1 MRNDILLLHQT
12 KKLLKRGAE
21 ADIYLR
27 SWYGKL
33 TISKVRNVKPYRHK
47 SLDDQIRKSRTIN
60 EANMI
65 SASKITGVV
74 SPFLYF
80 VDPFYAEII
89 MEFVDGKVAKD
100 VITPRLCEEIGKY
113 TALLHSNDI
122 IHGDLTTSNFII
134 SKKLVILDFGLSYY
148 SQRREDRAVDI
159 RLIKEIFSSAHVS
172 YYKEIYEGFLRGY
185 SEVCGEYETQK
196 ILKNVS
202 EIERRGRYTQF
213 I

>member
-1 MRNDILLLHQT
+1 LQQT

-21 ADIYLR
+21 ADIYLDC
-27 SWYGKL
+27 WYGKRA
-33 TISKVRNVKPYRHK
+33 ISKIRKVKLYRHK
-47 SLDDQIRKSRTIN
+47 SLDDEIRKSRTIN

-89 MEFVDGKVAKD
+89 MEFVEGKVAKD

-113 TALLHSNDI
+113 TALLHTNNI
-122 IHGDLTTSNFII
+122 IHGDLTTSNFIV
-134 SKKLVILDFGLSYY
+134 SKKLVVLDFGLSYY

-172 YYKEIYEGFLRGY
+172 LYKDAYEGFLLGY
-185 SEVCGEYETQK
+185 SQIYGEYETQK

-202 EIERRGRYTQF
+202 EIERRGRYTQLMQ
-213 I
+213 

>member
-21 ADIYLR
+21 ADIYLG

-47 SLDDQIRKSRTIN
+47 SLDDQ
-60 EANMI
+60 
-65 SASKITGVV
+65 ITGVV

-113 TALLHSNDI
+113 TALLHTNDI

-185 SEVCGEYETQK
+185 SEICGEYETQK

>member
-1 MRNDILLLHQT
+1 MQQT

-21 ADIYLR
+21 ADIYLDC
-27 SWYGKL
+27 WYGKRA
-33 TISKVRNVKPYRHK
+33 ISKIRKVKLYRHK
-47 SLDDQIRKSRTIN
+47 SLDDEIRKSRTIN

-89 MEFVDGKVAKD
+89 MEFIEGKVAKD

-113 TALLHSNDI
+113 TALLHTNNI
-122 IHGDLTTSNFII
+122 IHGDLTTSNFIV
-134 SKKLVILDFGLSYY
+134 SKKLVVLDFGLSYY

-172 YYKEIYEGFLRGY
+172 FYKDIYEGFLRGY
-185 SEVCGEYETQK
+185 SEIFGEYETQK

-202 EIERRGRYTQF
+202 EIERRGRYTRF

>member
-1 MRNDILLLHQT
+1 LQQK

-21 ADIYLR
+21 ADIYVGN
-27 SWYGKL
+27 WYGKRM
-33 TISKVRNVKPYRHK
+33 ISKIRKVKSYRHK
-47 SLDDQIRKSRTIN
+47 SLDDEIRKSRTIN

-65 SASKITGVV
+65 SASKMTGVV

-89 MEFVDGKVAKD
+89 MEFVDGNIAKD

-113 TALLHSNDI
+113 TALLHMNDI
-122 IHGDLTTSNFII
+122 IHGDLTTSNFIV
-134 SKKLVILDFGLSYY
+134 SKKLVVLDFGLSYY
-148 SQRREDRAVDI
+148 SKRREDRAVDI

-172 YYKEIYEGFLRGY
+172 LYKDAYEGFLLGY
-185 SEVCGEYETQK
+185 SEIYGEYETQK

-202 EIERRGRYTQF
+202 EIERRGRYTQLM
-213 I
+213 

>member
-1 MRNDILLLHQT
+1 MQQT
-12 KKLLKRGAE
+12 KKLIKRGAE
-21 ADIYLR
+21 ADIYLDC
-27 SWYGKL
+27 WYGKRA
-33 TISKVRNVKPYRHK
+33 ISKIRKVKLYRHK
-47 SLDDQIRKSRTIN
+47 SLDDEIRKSRTIN

-89 MEFVDGKVAKD
+89 MEFVEGKVAKD

-113 TALLHSNDI
+113 TALLHTNNI
-122 IHGDLTTSNFII
+122 IHGDLTTSNFIV
-134 SKKLVILDFGLSYY
+134 SKKLVVLDFGLSYY

-172 YYKEIYEGFLRGY
+172 FYKDIYEGFLRGY
-185 SEVCGEYETQK
+185 SEIFGEYETQK

-202 EIERRGRYTQF
+202 EIERRGRYTRF

>member
-1 MRNDILLLHQT
+1 LQQT

-21 ADIYLR
+21 ADIYLDC
-27 SWYGKL
+27 WYGKRA
-33 TISKVRNVKPYRHK
+33 ISKIRKVKLYRHK
-47 SLDDQIRKSRTIN
+47 TLDDEIRKSRTIN

-89 MEFVDGKVAKD
+89 MEFVEGKVAKD

-113 TALLHSNDI
+113 TALLHANNI
-122 IHGDLTTSNFII
+122 IHGDLTTSNFIV
-134 SKKLVILDFGLSYY
+134 SKKLVVLDFGLSYY

-172 YYKEIYEGFLRGY
+172 SYKDIYLGFLRGY
-185 SEVCGEYETQK
+185 SEIFGEYETQK

-202 EIERRGRYTQF
+202 EIERRGRYTRF

>member
-1 MRNDILLLHQT
+1 LQQRRKLI
-12 KKLLKRGAE
+12 KKGAE
-21 ADIYLR
+21 ADIYLGC
-27 SWYGKL
+27 WYGKR
-33 TISKVRNVKPYRHK
+33 TISKIRKVRSYRHK
-47 SLDDQIRKSRTIN
+47 SLDDEIRKSRTIN

-89 MEFVDGKVAKD
+89 MEFIEGKIAKE
-100 VITPRLCEEIGKY
+100 VITPKLCEEIGKY
-113 TALLHSNDI
+113 AALLHTNHI
-122 IHGDLTTSNFII
+122 IHGDLTTSNFIV
-134 SKKLVILDFGLSYY
+134 SKKLVMLDFGLSYY

-172 YYKEIYEGFLRGY
+172 LYKDAYDGFLQGY
-185 SEVCGEYETQK
+185 SEILGEYETQK
-196 ILKNVS
+196 TLKNVS
-202 EIERRGRYTQF
+202 EIEHRGRYAQF

>member
-1 MRNDILLLHQT
+1 LQQT

-21 ADIYLR
+21 ADIYLDC
-27 SWYGKL
+27 WYGKRA
-33 TISKVRNVKPYRHK
+33 ISKIRKVKLYRHK
-47 SLDDQIRKSRTIN
+47 SLDDEIRKSRTIN

-89 MEFVDGKVAKD
+89 MEFVEGKVAKD

-113 TALLHSNDI
+113 TALLHTNNI
-122 IHGDLTTSNFII
+122 IHGDLTTSNFIV
-134 SKKLVILDFGLSYY
+134 SKKLVVLDFGLSYY

-172 YYKEIYEGFLRGY
+172 FYKDIYEGFLRGY
-185 SEVCGEYETQK
+185 SEIFGEYETQK

-202 EIERRGRYTQF
+202 EIERRGRYTRF

>member
-1 MRNDILLLHQT
+1 
-12 KKLLKRGAE
+12 
-21 ADIYLR
+21 
-27 SWYGKL
+27 
-33 TISKVRNVKPYRHK
+33 
-47 SLDDQIRKSRTIN
+47 
-60 EANMI
+60 MI

-80 VDPFYAEII
+80 VDPLYAEII
-89 MEFVDGKVAKD
+89 MEFVDGRVAKD
-100 VITPRLCEEIGKY
+100 VITSRLCEEIGKY
-113 TALLHSNDI
+113 TALLHTNDI
-122 IHGDLTTSNFII
+122 IHGDLTTSNFIV
-134 SKKLVILDFGLSYY
+134 SKKLVVLDFGLSYY

-172 YYKEIYEGFLRGY
+172 YYKEVYEAFLRGY

-213 I
+213 IQ

>member
-1 MRNDILLLHQT
+1 M
-12 KKLLKRGAE
+12 
-21 ADIYLR
+21 
-27 SWYGKL
+27 
-33 TISKVRNVKPYRHK
+33 ISKIRKVKSYRHK
-47 SLDDQIRKSRTIN
+47 SLDDEIRKSRTIN

-65 SASKITGVV
+65 SASKMTGVV

-113 TALLHSNDI
+113 TALLHMNDI
-122 IHGDLTTSNFII
+122 IHGDLTTSNFIV
-134 SKKLVILDFGLSYY
+134 SKKLVVLDFGLSYY
-148 SQRREDRAVDI
+148 SKRREDRAVDI

-172 YYKEIYEGFLRGY
+172 FYKDAYEGFLQGY
-185 SEVCGEYETQK
+185 SEIYGEYETQK

-202 EIERRGRYTQF
+202 EIERRGRYMQLM
-213 I
+213 

>member
-1 MRNDILLLHQT
+1 LLQT

-21 ADIYLR
+21 ADIYLGH
-27 SWYGKL
+27 WYGKR
-33 TISKVRNVKPYRHK
+33 TISKIRNVKSYRHK
-47 SLDDQIRKSRTIN
+47 SLDDHIRKSRTIN
-60 EANMI
+60 EAKMI

-89 MEFVDGKVAKD
+89 MEFVEGKVAKD
-100 VITPRLCEEIGKY
+100 VITPKLCEEIGRY
-113 TALLHSNDI
+113 TALLHSRDI
-122 IHGDLTTSNFII
+122 IHGDLTTSNFIV
-134 SKKLVILDFGLSYY
+134 SKKLVVLDFGLSYY

-159 RLIKEIFSSAHVS
+159 RLIKEIFSSAHVAF
-172 YYKEIYEGFLRGY
+172 YKEVYEGFLRGY
-185 SEVCGEYETQK
+185 SEIYGEYETQK

-202 EIERRGRYTQF
+202 EIESRGRYKQF

>member
-1 MRNDILLLHQT
+1 LQQT

-21 ADIYLR
+21 ADIYLDC
-27 SWYGKL
+27 WYGKRA
-33 TISKVRNVKPYRHK
+33 ISKIRKVKLYRHK
-47 SLDDQIRKSRTIN
+47 TLDDEIRKSRTIN

-89 MEFVDGKVAKD
+89 MEFVEGKVAKD

-113 TALLHSNDI
+113 TALLHANNI
-122 IHGDLTTSNFII
+122 IHGDLTTSNFIV
-134 SKKLVILDFGLSYY
+134 SKKLVVLDFGLSYY

-172 YYKEIYEGFLRGY
+172 SYKDIYEGFLRGY
-185 SEVCGEYETQK
+185 SEIFGEYETQK

-202 EIERRGRYTQF
+202 EIERRGRYTRF